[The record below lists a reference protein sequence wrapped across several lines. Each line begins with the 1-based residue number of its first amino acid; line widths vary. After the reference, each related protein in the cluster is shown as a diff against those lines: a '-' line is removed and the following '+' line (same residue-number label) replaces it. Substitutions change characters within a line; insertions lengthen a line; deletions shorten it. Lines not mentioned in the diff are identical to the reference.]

1 METIITVLSTLGV
14 GALSYAFAGV
24 IRLSRRI
31 NDLELVRMEMVDLE
45 DRLQT
50 HIDDLHREREKMGD
64 DVYRRFDEIASS
76 LDRRFDKVWSDIH
89 KLDQVV
95 NPNKDLVK

>member
-1 METIITVLSTLGV
+1 METIITVLSTIGV

-64 DVYRRFDEIASS
+64 DVYRRFDEITSS